1 MRSFFYAGYPFC
13 KQNHTLMAKKSYTY
27 CNKIIH
33 LLQKNHT
40 LMAKIIHLWQKS
52 YTYGKNHQKSLRIP
66 QKCCTF
72 APKLELC
79 HYYIITMKLV
89 CD

>member
-1 MRSFFYAGYPFC
+1 
-13 KQNHTLMAKKSYTY
+13 MAK
-27 CNKIIH
+27 
-33 LLQKNHT
+33 
-40 LMAKIIHLWQKS
+40 KS
-52 YTYGKNHQKSLRIP
+52 YTYGKNHQKSLLIP

-79 HYYIITMKLV
+79 HYYVITMKLV

>member
-13 KQNHTLMAKKSYTY
+13 KQKHTLIAKKSYP
-27 CNKIIH
+27 
-33 LLQKNHT
+33 
-40 LMAKIIHLWQKS
+40 
-52 YTYGKNHQKSLRIP
+52 YGKNHQKSLLIP

-72 APKLELC
+72 APKLDLC
-79 HYYIITMKLV
+79 HYYVITMKLV